1 MPHRLERVS
10 WWGSSP
16 KDEGTSH
23 PCPSL
28 PPLHYCT
35 VHWFTTKGSNKLL
48 SGAAPPTSVSI
59 AVALLVTQ
67 KKTLLHGLQPLL
79 LYLVSLFLLWQRIE
93 GQQILTPTSNV
104 ASVSS
109 FLVHLVLSPRSPVP
123 AVSVADEE
131 GSQGQRSRARRAFWF
146 FSLSCPPLT
155 PVWTGLMSSSM
166 WVPGCLCSGFRP
178 GAASLKQLWLWFVF
192 FSGKGN
198 LGFWLN
204 NLHEQ
209 FLHCPHCLSICRP
222 YISTPVH
229 TSSNYSRREHLNVYD
244 DLRLTKLR

>member
-79 LYLVSLFLLWQRIE
+79 LYLVSLFLLWQRIK

-109 FLVHLVLSPRSPVP
+109 PP
-123 AVSVADEE
+123 
-131 GSQGQRSRARRAFWF
+131 
-146 FSLSCPPLT
+146 PPLT
-155 PVWTGLMSSSM
+155 PGLVWTGQSVSASPKMSSSM

-229 TSSNYSRREHLNVYD
+229 TSSNYSRKEHLNVYD
-244 DLRLTKLR
+244 DLRLMKLR

>member
-109 FLVHLVLSPRSPVP
+109 
-123 AVSVADEE
+123 
-131 GSQGQRSRARRAFWF
+131 
-146 FSLSCPPLT
+146 PP
-155 PVWTGLMSSSM
+155 P
-166 WVPGCLCSGFRP
+166 PP
-178 GAASLKQLWLWFVF
+178 YASLDWSVCFSKSKDVILHVGSRLSLLRVSSWSSIPETVVIVICF
-192 FSGKGN
+192 F
-198 LGFWLN
+198 
-204 NLHEQ
+204 
-209 FLHCPHCLSICRP
+209 
-222 YISTPVH
+222 
-229 TSSNYSRREHLNVYD
+229 
-244 DLRLTKLR
+244 